1 MARSPDVLI
10 IGAGVVGVCT
20 AYYLTQQGYRP
31 LVVEQGEVGA
41 GSSYGNAGLIVPS
54 YSFPLSTPE
63 ALTHALKWLLDAESP
78 FYIKPRLDPA
88 LIRWLFRF
96 VTSANR
102 ATVHRTMPLLLAL
115 QRASLEEFR
124 RLVADL
130 ALDCGFAQ
138 RGGLA
143 LFFRQEEWK
152 AALAEAEALR
162 QYGMSVEALDAAEV
176 RDRVPFVRP
185 EVVGGVM
192 YPEDAH
198 LIPDRFV
205 RELARRAE
213 EQGACIMTE
222 TEVVALEVQDRRVC
236 WVVTTRDVLEPEQV
250 VLAAGALSPALVRP
264 LGLHLPIQPAKGYS
278 ITVRRPA
285 GVPELP
291 LHLAESK
298 VVVTPMGE
306 HLRFAGTL
314 ELAGVDRSINLRRVR
329 AIQHAVRRYLNLD
342 PEADLVEL
350 WRGLRPLTPDSLPIL
365 GRWPQVE
372 NLILAT
378 GHGMLGVS
386 LGPITG
392 KLAAQLAAGAPPEMD
407 IAPLSP
413 TRFG

>member
-138 RGGLA
+138 
-143 LFFRQEEWK
+143 
-152 AALAEAEALR
+152 
-162 QYGMSVEALDAAEV
+162 
-176 RDRVPFVRP
+176 
-185 EVVGGVM
+185 
-192 YPEDAH
+192 
-198 LIPDRFV
+198 
-205 RELARRAE
+205 
-213 EQGACIMTE
+213 
-222 TEVVALEVQDRRVC
+222 
-236 WVVTTRDVLEPEQV
+236 
-250 VLAAGALSPALVRP
+250 SP
-264 LGLHLPIQPAKGYS
+264 HS
-278 ITVRRPA
+278 
-285 GVPELP
+285 
-291 LHLAESK
+291 
-298 VVVTPMGE
+298 
-306 HLRFAGTL
+306 
-314 ELAGVDRSINLRRVR
+314 
-329 AIQHAVRRYLNLD
+329 
-342 PEADLVEL
+342 
-350 WRGLRPLTPDSLPIL
+350 
-365 GRWPQVE
+365 
-372 NLILAT
+372 
-378 GHGMLGVS
+378 
-386 LGPITG
+386 
-392 KLAAQLAAGAPPEMD
+392 AP
-407 IAPLSP
+407 
-413 TRFG
+413 